1 MNLTNCRCWVEETNK
16 CVCSVTTLRS
26 VEQFTFAAC
35 LSLNIV
41 PCVVSGLEVI
51 SLLKCK
57 CLVVRSQ
64 YNLNIYGR
72 RHRFYHVNK
81 IISEPQNHEKT
92 SLNNLAISKMEF
104 LGYLNHDTLRNGW
117 LVFLTPNI
125 WTICFYY
132 LHNNWLNVGSFLINI
147 IRR

>member
-41 PCVVSGLEVI
+41 PCVVSGPEVI

-57 CLVVRSQ
+57 CLVVSEESIQSQ
-64 YNLNIYGR
+64 YLW
-72 RHRFYHVNK
+72 
-81 IISEPQNHEKT
+81 SETQILPREQNHIRT
-92 SLNNLAISKMEF
+92 SESRKDEF
-104 LGYLNHDTLRNGW
+104 E
-117 LVFLTPNI
+117 
-125 WTICFYY
+125 
-132 LHNNWLNVGSFLINI
+132 
-147 IRR
+147 